1 MEQVL
6 YKVSSDHYLMIC
18 SSCCRQP
25 MTFPPFHQ
33 RLVCLKLFQCPLQP
47 VEPTTVKKKVD
58 TIMLE
63 HDMGRAI
70 LLPVDFQEFQ
80 VILGSNKSYSR

>member
-18 SSCCRQP
+18 LSCYQQP

-58 TIMLE
+58 TILLE
-63 HDMGRAI
+63 HDMGKAI

>member
-1 MEQVL
+1 MSPSASWT
-6 YKVSSDHYLMIC
+6 YNS
-18 SSCCRQP
+18 
-25 MTFPPFHQ
+25 
-33 RLVCLKLFQCPLQP
+33 
-47 VEPTTVKKKVD
+47 KKKVD
-58 TIMLE
+58 IFMLE

>member
-1 MEQVL
+1 MSPSASWT
-6 YKVSSDHYLMIC
+6 YNS
-18 SSCCRQP
+18 
-25 MTFPPFHQ
+25 
-33 RLVCLKLFQCPLQP
+33 
-47 VEPTTVKKKVD
+47 KKKVD
-58 TIMLE
+58 TIMRE